1 MRGLLLLNLLTLLFG
16 SAFPPRRSPSRA
28 AHSLSSSFSLSCSL
42 APSLTC
48 SPSANIAVV
57 KEAQEGLGPWAFSAG
72 RFALAALAFSPC
84 LPAALSSSRTL
95 RAGAELGA
103 IAAAGYACQA
113 WGLQSTSA
121 SHTAFL
127 GSFTVLL
134 VPFLAG
140 LTGRTIP
147 LGTWAATGV
156 ALLGICAL
164 ELGGVDAGGT
174 HQAMLQVGSLSLP
187 AAACGDVASFLSAA
201 LFALQLLR
209 TEYHCGRL
217 GEGGAPPLIAAQL
230 ATLALLFGGL
240 AVAVPTPAMDALL
253 SSAEGPEA
261 LLSALPLKEWLLTGV
276 VSTAGA
282 LWAELEALRE
292 VSAPDAAL
300 IYATE
305 PVWGAVTGASKPP
318 AMFFR

>member
-1 MRGLLLLNLLTLLFG
+1 
-16 SAFPPRRSPSRA
+16 
-28 AHSLSSSFSLSCSL
+28 
-42 APSLTC
+42 
-48 SPSANIAVV
+48 V

-84 LPAALSSSRTL
+84 LPTAISSSRTL

-121 SHTAFL
+121 SHTSFL

-147 LGTWAATGV
+147 LRTWAATGV

-164 ELGGVDAGGT
+164 ELGGVDAGGG
-174 HQAMLQVGSLSLP
+174 HQAMLQLGGFSLP
-187 AAACGDVASFLSAA
+187 ASACGDAASLVSAA

-209 TEYHCGRL
+209 TEHHCSKL
-217 GEGGAPPLIAAQL
+217 GEGGAPFLISAQL
-230 ATLALLFGGL
+230 TTLALIFGAL
-240 AVAVPTPAMDALL
+240 TVAVPTPAMDALL
-253 SSAEGPEA
+253 RNADGPQA
-261 LLSALPLKEWLLTGV
+261 LLTALPLKEWLLTGV

-300 IYATE
+300 VYATE
-305 PVWGAVTGASKPP
+305 PVWGAVTAFFLLGERWTGSTWLGAALILSGSLYGQKMEEGDGEKE
-318 AMFFR
+318 AS